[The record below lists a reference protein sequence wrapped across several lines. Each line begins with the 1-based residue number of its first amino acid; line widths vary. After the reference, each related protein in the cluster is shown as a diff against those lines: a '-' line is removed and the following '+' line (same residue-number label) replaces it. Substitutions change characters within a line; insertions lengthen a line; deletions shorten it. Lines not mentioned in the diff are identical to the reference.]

1 MNERIKELIT
11 KCTWVLADEAGH
23 KEVFDKEKFAQLLI
37 RECLSELQI
46 SKRCD
51 IYTGEVYINE
61 YNQAI
66 DDQIAWLKEHFQF

>member
-37 RECLSELQI
+37 RECAYFTDHLAYP
-46 SKRCD
+46 D
-51 IYTGEVYINE
+51 IIDKHMTSGEAILE
-61 YNQAI
+61 YFGV
-66 DDQIAWLKEHFQF
+66 KE